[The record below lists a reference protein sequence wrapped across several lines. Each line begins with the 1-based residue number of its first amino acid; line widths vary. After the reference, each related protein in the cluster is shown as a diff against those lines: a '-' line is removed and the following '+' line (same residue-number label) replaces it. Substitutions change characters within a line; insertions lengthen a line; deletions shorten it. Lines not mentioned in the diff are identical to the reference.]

1 MKARRIIQVAAAIAA
16 GALMVVASML
26 TIRPSYGVCPQCGFN
41 GNLSECKYCG
51 HTLCL
56 SCWQKA
62 EREQGAYICPDCGR
76 GNP

>member
-1 MKARRIIQVAAAIAA
+1 MKAQRIVQVAAAIAA
-16 GALMVVASML
+16 GALMVAMSML
-26 TIRPSYGVCPQCGFN
+26 TREPRYGVCSKCGYN

-62 EREQGAYICPDCGR
+62 EREQGANICPSCGR
-76 GNP
+76 YGP